1 MFPHSQ
7 TVSLSKNGTIFEDKS
22 EKDVQDTQSEG
33 SEIPVLGF
41 CYGSGSTDPKVLI
54 RDGLNST
61 RLSMSQFWKW
71 AKHHPDVQYDYDY
84 DSCAMRPEIRRHR
97 SGVSYFDL
105 EEWRM
110 RHPRIETLLSMEN
123 TPYACEVGSEESDN
137 KSLYTIELRS
147 TCTSKSDDSRNEGKL
162 SEKTAWWHCMRIRK
176 RMNKLSRAF
185 FKNAAKFRCCCINVH
200 TVGNEM

>member
-84 DSCAMRPEIRRHR
+84 DSYAMRPEIRRHR

-110 RHPRIETLLSMEN
+110 RHPRIETLLQSMDR
-123 TPYACEVGSEESDN
+123 PYMHAVWRVMLVIFSEE
-137 KSLYTIELRS
+137 
-147 TCTSKSDDSRNEGKL
+147 
-162 SEKTAWWHCMRIRK
+162 IR
-176 RMNKLSRAF
+176 A
-185 FKNAAKFRCCCINVH
+185 
-200 TVGNEM
+200 E